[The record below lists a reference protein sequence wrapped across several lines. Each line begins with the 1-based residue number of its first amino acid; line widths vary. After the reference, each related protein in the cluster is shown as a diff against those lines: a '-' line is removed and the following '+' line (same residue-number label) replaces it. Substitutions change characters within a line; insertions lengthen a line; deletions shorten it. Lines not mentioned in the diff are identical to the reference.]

1 MIRTVVCEKDGC
13 SGNRFYINTVHNL
26 LEITCS
32 ECGSKYNIENEY
44 SDYITLSNC
53 SKCDNYI
60 FKVFKDTENSG
71 IYMKCA
77 ECGEAPEK
85 IYVDSDGVQV
95 SYESKILNE
104 IKSTL
109 KLVEQRMCN
118 LEVKI
123 QDLERGQDI
132 LEESL
137 AYINRFIVEQS

>member
-13 SGNRFYINTVHNL
+13 SGNRFYINTSNSL

-32 ECGSKYNIENEY
+32 ECGSKYNVDVSYNDFI
-44 SDYITLSNC
+44 ILSSC
-53 SKCDNYI
+53 TKCDNYI
-60 FKVFKDTENSG
+60 FKVFKDTDNES

-85 IYVDSDGVQV
+85 IYVDSDGMQV
-95 SYESKILNE
+95 SYESKVLND

-118 LEVKI
+118 LEMKI

-137 AYINRFIVEQS
+137 AYINRYIVEQN